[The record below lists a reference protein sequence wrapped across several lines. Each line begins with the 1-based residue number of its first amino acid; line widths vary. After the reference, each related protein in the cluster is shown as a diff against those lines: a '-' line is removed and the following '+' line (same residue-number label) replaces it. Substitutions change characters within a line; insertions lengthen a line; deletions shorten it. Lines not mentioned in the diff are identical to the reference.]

1 MKVQIYNELIDLRDI
16 LFIEMIGGNKL
27 NKSLIKPI
35 RVLGF
40 AVPLFIVMFGAILQF
55 FNPSTT
61 TPEILKFFA
70 LSIAWIA
77 LACAQFVSNK
87 YPKIVLILYH
97 LLAMLSILTMYK
109 EMAPFISFWILLSL
123 ASYIRYK
130 EIGLALSLISL
141 LFTLTVN
148 TALTSSLNSAT
159 LAYEVST
166 YIAVLTASYVIVIL
180 SRAQNDARQQLHN
193 SKTRETLQRN
203 RLLSIINNQSDG
215 IISTDL
221 SGNIRVFNAASMWLL
236 NTNQDLIGK
245 NINKVFPL
253 YDLDKK
259 AINTLKQL
267 SSYKTNTT
275 RDDLLF
281 KSEDGEML
289 RFEVTFAPIRQAYGV
304 KTKQKDDL
312 DGYILIFRDVTKEK
326 SLDDERN
333 EFISVVSHELRTPVT
348 VAEGAISNAS
358 ILFDSPKV
366 PKAAA
371 KESIDM
377 AHTQI
382 LYLANLI
389 NDLSTLSRAQRD
401 VMNEPESIIVRELGF
416 QILQKYT
423 ASASKK
429 GLTLDL
435 DMPGHLGSVFTSRL
449 YLEEL
454 MQNLVSN
461 AIKYTQSGSVTIKIT
476 RKNDLIKFAVQD
488 TGIGI
493 SRSEREKIFDKFYRS
508 EDYRT
513 RESSGT
519 GLGLYLSAQLA
530 DKMGTWLKL
539 TSRMNHGSTF
549 FFELPTHKVENNG
562 SKK

>member
-1 MKVQIYNELIDLRDI
+1 
-16 LFIEMIGGNKL
+16 MIGGRNLSK
-27 NKSLIKPI
+27 NLIKPI

-40 AVPLFIVMFGAILQF
+40 VVPLFIVMFGAILQF
-55 FNPSTT
+55 FNPDTS

-70 LSIAWIA
+70 LSIAWLA

-87 YPKIVLILYH
+87 YPRLVLVLYH
-97 LLAMLSILTMYK
+97 ILAMISVLTMYK

-130 EIGLALSLISL
+130 EIGLALSILSL
-141 LFTLTVN
+141 LFTLFIN
-148 TALTSSLNSAT
+148 TALTASLDSNAI
-159 LAYEVST
+159 AYEVST
-166 YIAVLTASYVIVIL
+166 FIAVLTASYVIVIL
-180 SRAQNDARQQLHN
+180 SRSQDEARMQLHN

-215 IISTDL
+215 IISTDNN
-221 SGNIRVFNAASMWLL
+221 GNIRVFNAASMWLL
-236 NTNQDLIGK
+236 DTNQDLIGK
-245 NINKVFPL
+245 KINKVFPL
-253 YDLDKK
+253 YDLEKK
-259 AINTLKQL
+259 PINTFKTLE
-267 SSYKTNTT
+267 SYKTNTT

-289 RFEVTFAPIRQAYGV
+289 RFEVTFAPIRQAYGA
-304 KTKQKDDL
+304 KSKQKEEL

-348 VAEGAISNAS
+348 VAEGAISNAGV
-358 ILFDSPKV
+358 LFNSPKA
-366 PKAAA
+366 PKNSV
-371 KESIDM
+371 KDSIKM

-382 LYLANLI
+382 LYLANLV

-401 VMNEPESIIVRELGF
+401 VMNEPEAIPVRELGY
-416 QILQKYT
+416 QILQGYT
-423 ASASKK
+423 PSANEK

-435 DMPGHLGSVFTSRL
+435 DVPGHLGSVFTSRL

-461 AIKYTQSGSVTIKIT
+461 AIKYTPKGAVTIRIT
-476 RKNDLIKFAVQD
+476 RKGDTIKFAVQD

-519 GLGLYLSAQLA
+519 GLGLFLSAQLA
-530 DKMGTWLKL
+530 DKMGTWLKV
-539 TSRMNHGSTF
+539 TSRINHGSTF
-549 FFELPTHKVENNG
+549 FFELPAHKKDV
-562 SKK
+562 K